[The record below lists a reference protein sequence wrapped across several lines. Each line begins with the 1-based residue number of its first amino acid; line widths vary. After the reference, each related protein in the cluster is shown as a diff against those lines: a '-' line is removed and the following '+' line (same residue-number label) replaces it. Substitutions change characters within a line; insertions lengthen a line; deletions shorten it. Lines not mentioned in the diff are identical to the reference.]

1 MDFLSSTPNSGS
13 PKTVISGY
21 TMFNKL
27 IPTNKQFFELFEK
40 SSALL
45 EQGAETLVQAVGN
58 PDRFHEYAL
67 KLERLEH
74 DGDSLTHEI
83 LILLDKSF
91 ITPIDRE
98 DIYEL
103 VQALDDCLDA
113 IESVTE
119 RMQLYRLSV
128 PTEPMKQL
136 ASLIR
141 QQTIQIHVMLPLI
154 PGFKYERVIPYCKEI
169 NRLENVA
176 DKVARDALGELFLGA
191 TDPIQVMKWKDIYEY
206 LEMATDKC
214 EDVAGIVERIV
225 LKHG

>member
-1 MDFLSSTPNSGS
+1 
-13 PKTVISGY
+13 
-21 TMFNKL
+21 MFSKL
-27 IPTNKQFFELFEK
+27 IPTDKRFFELFAK
-40 SSALL
+40 SAGLFQ
-45 EQGAETLVQAVGN
+45 QGAETLAEGVEN
-58 PDRFHEYAL
+58 PERAHECAL

-74 DGDSLTHEI
+74 DGDTLTHDI

-103 VQALDDCLDA
+103 AQALDDCLDY

-119 RMQLYRLSV
+119 RMQLYGLTK

-136 ASLIR
+136 VQVIR
-141 QQTIQIHVMLPLI
+141 LQAAEIHTVLPLI
-154 PGFKYERVIPYCKEI
+154 PGFKYEKIIPHCKEI
-169 NRLENVA
+169 NRLENIG
-176 DKVARDALGELFLGA
+176 DKVLRDALGELFQGQG
-191 TDPIQVMKWKDIYEY
+191 DPLLVMKWKDIYEY
-206 LEMATDKC
+206 LETATDKC

>member
-1 MDFLSSTPNSGS
+1 
-13 PKTVISGY
+13 
-21 TMFNKL
+21 MFNKL
-27 IPTNKQFFELFEK
+27 IPTNHRFFDLFQK
-40 SSALL
+40 SAALL
-45 EQGAETLVQAVGN
+45 EQGACTLVEAMGN
-58 PDRFHEYAL
+58 PDQAAECAH

-74 DGDSLTHEI
+74 DGDTLTHDI

-98 DIYEL
+98 DIHEL
-103 VQALDDCLDA
+103 AQALDDCLDA

-119 RMQLYRLSV
+119 RMQLYRLSIA
-128 PTEPMKQL
+128 TEPMKQL

-141 QQTIQIHVMLPLI
+141 QQTIQIHVMLPMI
-154 PGFKYERVIPYCKEI
+154 PGFKYEKVIPYCKEI

-176 DKVARDALGELFLGA
+176 DKVARDALGELFRGT
-191 TDPIQVMKWKDIYEY
+191 TDPLLVMKLKDIYDY
-206 LEMATDKC
+206 LETATDMC